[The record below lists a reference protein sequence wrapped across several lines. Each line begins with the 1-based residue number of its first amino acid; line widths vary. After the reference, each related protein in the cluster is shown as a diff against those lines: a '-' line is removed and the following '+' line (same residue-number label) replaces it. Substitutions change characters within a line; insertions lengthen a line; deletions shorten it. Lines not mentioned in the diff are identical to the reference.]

1 MKTDEET
8 GSKNVKAQLIS
19 QKTFDEMNEKLK
31 TFYSD
36 LIKKGLAKITSDADK
51 PKDKIPWVPVGAG
64 RDPFTG
70 LRDKNVELKLN
81 NGEIIIGFLTEVWPY
96 EIAVN
101 TAGPDGPLLI
111 LKNAIV
117 KVREGEKKK
126 EPREGETS
134 KKGM

>member
-8 GSKNVKAQLIS
+8 GSKNIKFRLIS
-19 QKTFDEMNEKLK
+19 QKTFDEMNGDEK
-31 TFYSD
+31 TFYLG
-36 LIKKGLAKITSDADK
+36 LIKKGLAKIASDADK
-51 PKDKIPWVPVGAG
+51 PKDKIRWVPVGTG
-64 RDPFTG
+64 RDPFTW

-81 NGEIIIGFLTEVWPY
+81 NGNVIIGFLTDVWPY

-126 EPREGETS
+126 EPREGGTS
-134 KKGM
+134 KKA